1 LRSLAD
7 EGVSAA
13 RDGTVTR
20 YDGASSSDLAALLGL
35 PRVELRSTVASTQ
48 DVAHTLA
55 AGGAPAGTLVLADEQ
70 HAGRGRHGRAWV
82 SEAGAGIW
90 LTLIERPTDSMAV
103 DVLSLR
109 IGLAIARALDA
120 FTSDGVRLKWPND
133 VYTTRGKVAGILC
146 EARWRNGA
154 VEWVAIGVGINVRA
168 PEEAPGAT
176 GLASGTQR
184 IDVLRDVLP
193 RLRDAAGLS
202 GHLTA
207 DELAEFATRD
217 LAAGRMCREPV
228 AGKVV
233 GVDAGGELLIDTGA
247 ATVGVR
253 TGSLVLEEETP

>member
-7 EGVSAA
+7 ERVSAGSDA
-13 RDGTVTR
+13 SATR
-20 YDGASSSDLAALLGL
+20 YDGAANIDLAALLGL
-35 PRVELRSTVASTQ
+35 PRVELRSTVQSTQ

-109 IGLAIARALDA
+109 IGLAIARALDTFA
-120 FTSDGVRLKWPND
+120 SDGVRLKWPND

-154 VEWVAIGVGINVRA
+154 IEWVAIGVGINVRA
-168 PEEAPGAT
+168 PEEAPGAA
-176 GLASGTQR
+176 GLAAGTQR
-184 IDVLRDVLP
+184 IDVLRIVLP
-193 RLRDAAGLS
+193 RLREAAALR
-202 GHLTA
+202 GHLTP
-207 DELAEFATRD
+207 DELAEFARRD
-217 LAAGRMCREPV
+217 LAVGRRCLEPV

-233 GVDAGGELLIDTGA
+233 GVDADGDLLIDTGSR
-247 ATVGVR
+247 TVGMR
-253 TGSLVLEEETP
+253 AGSLVLEEEAP